1 MEGTLVGIFF
11 VIFML
16 VVMFIVEVIRQSG
29 GIKSPKI
36 TGNIGKIL
44 LLIGILLAFIC
55 SFAMESGGAAVVVM
69 LIGVAIMMVGFIM
82 LKAANEVNSDT
93 QKACFD
99 DLVKNYY
106 WNNTL
111 ELNEKNI
118 DNAKRFI
125 QIKQLSTMSV
135 AHEPKT
141 IHVGAVTVGGITT
154 GGTYETGGYNYISGY
169 NKTDFFS
176 LDLELKKETSH
187 SISKIRLSPEY
198 LEKAQ
203 NNDKIAKF
211 IKDDTIIVREDPN
224 FTETEKAEALAT
236 ARMLADN
243 RTGTTSKLMY
253 KGCPNYE
260 KATDILNWIN
270 SL

>member
-1 MEGTLVGIFF
+1 MEGILVAIF
-11 VIFML
+11 VLI
-16 VVMFIVEVIRQSG
+16 VMFIAVWFKTNV
-29 GIKSPKI
+29 GIKSPNSA
-36 TGNIGKIL
+36 GNIGKIL
-44 LLIGILLAFIC
+44 LAIGILLTFVC
-55 SFAMESGGAAVVVM
+55 SFAMESGGAA
-69 LIGVAIMMVGFIM
+69 IAVAVISVILAMVGFIM
-82 LKAANEVNSDT
+82 LKIAKEVKSDN
-93 QKACFD
+93 QKAYFD
-99 DLVKNYY
+99 ELIRSSY
-106 WNNTL
+106 WNYTL
-111 ELNEKNI
+111 ELNANNVESVKKYI
-118 DNAKRFI
+118 K
-125 QIKQLSTMSV
+125 IKQLSTMSV

-176 LDLELKKETSH
+176 LDLELDKKETSH

-203 NNDKIAKF
+203 NNGKIAKF

-224 FTETEKAEALAT
+224 FTEAEKAEALAT

-243 RTGTTSKLMY
+243 QTGTTSKLMY